1 LFLTAFI
8 FFLPGRCF
16 INSEEKA
23 TLRVTYIQLCMD
35 RKPIPAGKGAFSA
48 LSSEPDLVLRSK
60 HLKCSISNVPND
72 QVAKHLTSSQ
82 VAQPA

>member
-1 LFLTAFI
+1 
-8 FFLPGRCF
+8 
-16 INSEEKA
+16 
-23 TLRVTYIQLCMD
+23 MD

-48 LSSEPDLVLRSK
+48 LSSEPDLVLRSN